1 VTLNGGTHIYN
12 RHGTAVEINKMYV
25 YLNFITVVGY
35 VEACSV
41 DERVTLE
48 AVVAKRAE
56 IARKQQKLKDDEY
69 YNQMMKLIDLV
80 E

>member
-1 VTLNGGTHIYN
+1 
-12 RHGTAVEINKMYV
+12 MYV